1 MPKHFSVPEIESD
14 ILEIIGSYESRLN
27 LQGLSTYSDFKDELG
42 ADDLTL
48 LEIFID
54 VADKFNIDKHVLA
67 DGSIANVGELVN
79 VVASELGRG

>member
-14 ILEIIGSYESRLN
+14 ILEILGSYESHLN
-27 LQGLSTYSDFKDELG
+27 LQGLSTFSDFEDDLG
-42 ADDLTL
+42 ADHPTL

-54 VADKFNIDKHVLA
+54 VADKFNIDKDVLT
-67 DGSIANVGELVN
+67 DGSIKKVGDLVN

>member
-14 ILEIIGSYESRLN
+14 ILEILGFYDDRLN
-27 LQGLSTYSDFKDELG
+27 LRGLSTFSDFEDDLG
-42 ADDLTL
+42 ADHLTL

-54 VADKFNIDKHVLA
+54 VADKFNIDKDVLT
-67 DGSIANVGELVN
+67 DSSIKRVGDLVN